1 LEKKLV
7 IPVDEAIS
15 GPLHG
20 GAGTFRILVDNEI
33 CGAEK
38 MSLLVNTAKA
48 GAIGK
53 AHTHEQEHCWYI
65 LSGTATMYIGDKI
78 FKIGPNMAVF
88 TPPDTLHKMVVDQ
101 ELDMTY
107 IVIYA
112 PPGPE
117 QKLKSKGVNAFE
129 DTAGEIK

>member
-7 IPVDEAIS
+7 IPIEEAVS

-20 GAGTFRILVDNEI
+20 GAGTYRILVDKEI
-33 CGAEK
+33 CGADK

-48 GAIGK
+48 GAVGS
-53 AHTHEQEHCWYI
+53 AHTHEGEHCWYI
-65 LSGTATMYIGDKI
+65 LSGTATMFIGDQT

-88 TPPDTLHKMVVDQ
+88 TPPETLHKMEVD
-101 ELDMTY
+101 EGEDLTY
-107 IVIYA
+107 VVIYA

-117 QKLKSKGVNAFE
+117 QKLKAKGVNAFN